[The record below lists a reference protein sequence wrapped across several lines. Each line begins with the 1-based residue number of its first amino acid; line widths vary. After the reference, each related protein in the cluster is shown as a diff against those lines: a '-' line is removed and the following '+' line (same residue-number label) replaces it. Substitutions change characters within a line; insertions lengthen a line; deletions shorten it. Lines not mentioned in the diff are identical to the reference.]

1 MAPPGSTEKQEEWTA
16 VRTNADDHSS
26 PMPRPPKFTDKL
38 AERQYLKERLAAAFR
53 IFAKNGFDEGVGMP
67 PPGPRFPTSHVVN
80 SPAKRVISPFAIQ
93 LSPIPSG

>member
-67 PPGPRFPTSHVVN
+67 PPR
-80 SPAKRVISPFAIQ
+80 SPLPH
-93 LSPIPSG
+93 IPCG